1 MNNKNGTL
9 YVWNRERLSA
19 GPIVSIPLGDGI
31 AAFVGSPG
39 WSETLQMIY
48 SAQSVIRDD
57 GNRKVGNGV
66 TAWHA
71 DPGCGFR
78 PIWSRS
84 LGDGSQATPLVVGN
98 TVFATGGR
106 PGSFYGLRAGTGDV
120 LWTYPTEGRTVAAMI
135 SVGGRRVR
143 RRHCGRAVRVR
154 PGSNAARDRVAG
166 AFPELTAS
174 GRTLGVVDTISF
186 ARGIPAPECIPV
198 DELADCARAAIAR
211 RRRARPLVRVRRAAT
226 SRCAN
231 GSQSATASSPSAS
244 SSRTAR
250 CRGSS
255 SSRSASPAVACLSSR
270 RPTTGR

>member
-48 SAQSVIRDD
+48 SAQSVIRD

-84 LGDGSQATPLVVGN
+84 LGDGNQATPLVVGN

-120 LWTYPTEGRTVAAMI
+120 LWSYPTEGRTVAAMI
-135 SVGGRRVR
+135 SVAGGVF
-143 RRHCGRAVRVR
+143 GA
-154 PGSNAARDRVAG
+154 DTAG
-166 AFPELTAS
+166 VLYAF
-174 GRTLGVVDTISF
+174 D
-186 ARGIPAPECIPV
+186 PAPTP
-198 DELADCARAAIAR
+198 
-211 RRRARPLVRVRRAAT
+211 
-226 SRCAN
+226 
-231 GSQSATASSPSAS
+231 
-244 SSRTAR
+244 
-250 CRGSS
+250 RGTG
-255 SSRSASPAVACLSSR
+255 SPAR
-270 RPTTGR
+270 FPN